1 MDTLKTPLEKAVAG
15 HRTRLNMI
23 AANVVGPRPGIDEQF
38 REASAGLLSD
48 EIKAFLEPFYQQQVA
63 AVASPAEKIKTLS
76 EAHLSFIKFARDIVQ
91 EQAFRDS
98 ISPAAVSAVRRI
110 FLEIF
115 RASASSHSSGPAN

>member
-1 MDTLKTPLEKAVAG
+1 MDTLKTPLEKAVAD

-76 EAHLSFIKFARDIVQ
+76 EARSSDF
-91 EQAFRDS
+91 
-98 ISPAAVSAVRRI
+98 
-110 FLEIF
+110 
-115 RASASSHSSGPAN
+115 ASAIHCADAFFCLGFHVFAVIH